1 IALPQRAVISL
12 TGALRCTG
20 GEVGQAVHRLP
31 RRRVERSVDLVA
43 LLVDP
48 GSFGIGLGDL
58 VTQTHSRA
66 GFVHVAIHPRS
77 HPRQQRGAVGRSLVG
92 GRAVNGFA
100 VDVGRELSPERAP
113 PPAPGGV
120 SLPYGYVELAQY
132 LQRVPQGEEDTLH
145 NGAGQVRNAV
155 PTREPEEGAARPR
168 IQVGRTL
175 SREVGQEQ
183 ETLRAGLDLRGR
195 PHELVVVFAQRL
207 APPLQG
213 AARRQG
219 DAHQVVRP
227 RHGVAE
233 GVETPRRVRH
243 ELFGRC
249 EEDAAGADRRA
260 HETGLDDAYTHR
272 SGGVVPA
279 SCRHGDAERQAE
291 LSRNVPVQLAGSLG
305 TFIHIGHPF
314 DGDLQSIQYL
324 S

>member
-66 GFVHVAIHPRS
+66 GSAHAATPPRS
-77 HPRQQRGAVGRSLVG
+77 PPRQQRGAVGRSLVG

-113 PPAPGGV
+113 RPAPGGAY
-120 SLPYGYVELAQY
+120 LPYGYVELAQD

-155 PTREPEEGAARPR
+155 PTREPEEGAARPWV
-168 IQVGRTL
+168 QVGRTL

-195 PHELVVVFAQRL
+195 PHELVVALAQRL

-219 DAHQVVRP
+219 YAHQVVRT

-249 EEDAAGADRRA
+249 SASGSSSQA
-260 HETGLDDAYTHR
+260 R
-272 SGGVVPA
+272 S
-279 SCRHGDAERQAE
+279 SCARGK
-291 LSRNVPVQLAGSLG
+291 P
-305 TFIHIGHPF
+305 
-314 DGDLQSIQYL
+314 
-324 S
+324 